1 VTPDEKKNVF
11 DIIEENEGFTM
22 EYLIELRE
30 VCKIP
35 MKDYMQ
41 NM

>member
-1 VTPDEKKNVF
+1 MTTDEKKNDF

-22 EYLIELRE
+22 ECLLELRE

-35 MKDYMQ
+35 TKDMQ